1 MVRENPQYSLE
12 KVSFLRKAVISSAS
26 VTRQR
31 NTIHAITEVDVT
43 IPRNLIKKYQS
54 MTERKLSFT
63 GYITACFSQTVL
75 KHPGLNSFITGN
87 KLVKLKAHTIS
98 VLVERVIDQ
107 ETVPEPLVIEECE
120 RLTCLEITNI
130 IREAQNRRD
139 DSFGSLSQARWF
151 TFIPG
156 FLLKLFVRMADRNIQ
171 MGVKYGKLAV
181 TAMGM
186 FSQEPV
192 WFVPHGSPTVLLTIG
207 SIVHR
212 IVENEGRFENREHL
226 CLTVSFD
233 HDLVDGAPAA
243 RFMNDLIG
251 EIKSG
256 NEITRLFS

>member
-1 MVRENPQYSLE
+1 MKSEQPQYSIE
-12 KVSFLRKAVISSAS
+12 KVSFLRKAVIASAS
-26 VTRQR
+26 VTKQR
-31 NTIHAITEVDVT
+31 NTIHAVSEVDVT
-43 IPRNLIKKYQS
+43 IPRTLIKEY
-54 MTERKLSFT
+54 EGVNGIKLSFT
-63 GYITACFSQTVL
+63 GYLVTCLSQTVL
-75 KHPGLNSFITGN
+75 KHPEMNAFIAGN
-87 KLVKLKAHTIS
+87 RLVKLKSHTIS

-120 RLTCLEITNI
+120 RLTCLEITKI
-130 IREAQNRRD
+130 IREAQNRSD
-139 DSFGSLSQARWF
+139 DTFGSLSQSRWF

-156 FLLKLFVRMADRNIQ
+156 FLLKFFVRMADRNIQ

-192 WFVPHGSPTVLLTIG
+192 WFIPHGSPTVLLTIG

-212 IVENEGRFENREHL
+212 IIENEGRFESREHL

-256 NEITRLFS
+256 NEIIKILA